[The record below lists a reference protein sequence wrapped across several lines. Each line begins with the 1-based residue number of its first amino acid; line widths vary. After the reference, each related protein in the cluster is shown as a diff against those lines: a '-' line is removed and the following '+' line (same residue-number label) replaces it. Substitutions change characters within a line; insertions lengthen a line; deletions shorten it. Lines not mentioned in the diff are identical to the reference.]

1 MLDLA
6 TIHEM
11 AAEAAQEAAQEGRE
25 PYEYWDGEPMGPPFH
40 FPFLGDY
47 VPDGWRKRDG
57 DDGDDGDLFADSSGM
72 GADDEAALSVSQL
85 VAEIKRLLCTTP
97 PDKRLGFAV
106 TQAGEFQL
114 YVGVYERD
122 AEVASNPQVNG
133 HARADCDGAK

>member
-25 PYEYWDGEPMGPPFH
+25 PYEYWDGEPIGPPFH
-40 FPFLGDY
+40 FPFLGNY
-47 VPDGWRKRDG
+47 VPDGWRKRDN
-57 DDGDDGDLFADSSGM
+57 DLFVDKSGW
-72 GADDEAALSVSQL
+72 GAPTEPAMTIDAL

-97 PDKRLGFAV
+97 PDKRLGFAI
-106 TQAGEFQL
+106 TLEGEFQL
-114 YVGVYERD
+114 YLGVYERD
-122 AEVASNPQVNG
+122 TELPDNPQVNG

>member
-11 AAEAAQEAAQEGRE
+11 AAEAAQEAAQEGRV
-25 PYEYWDGEPMGPPFH
+25 PYEYWDGEPIGPPFR

-47 VPDGWRKRDG
+47 VPDGWRKRG
-57 DDGDDGDLFADSSGM
+57 NDLFVDKSGW
-72 GADDEAALSVSQL
+72 GAPDEPAMTVDAL
-85 VAEIKRLLCTTP
+85 VAEIKRLLCATP
-97 PDKRLGFAV
+97 PDKRLGFAI
-106 TQAGEFQL
+106 TLEGEFQL

-122 AEVASNPQVNG
+122 AELPDSPQVNG

>member
-11 AAEAAQEAAQEGRE
+11 AAEAAQEAAQEGRV
-25 PYEYWDGEPMGPPFH
+25 PYEYWDGEPIGPPFH

-47 VPDGWRKRDG
+47 VPDGWRKRDN
-57 DDGDDGDLFADSSGM
+57 DLFVDKSGW
-72 GADDEAALSVSQL
+72 GAPDEPAMTVDAL
-85 VAEIKRLLCTTP
+85 VAEIKRLLCAAP
-97 PDKRLGFAV
+97 PDKRLGFAI
-106 TQAGEFQL
+106 TEQGQFQL

-122 AEVASNPQVNG
+122 AELPDSPQVNG

>member
-11 AAEAAQEAAQEGRE
+11 AAEAAQEAAQEGKE
-25 PYEYWDGEPMGPPFH
+25 PYEYWDGEPIGPPFH

-47 VPDGWRKRDG
+47 VPDGWRKRDN
-57 DDGDDGDLFADSSGM
+57 DLFVDKSGW
-72 GADDEAALSVSQL
+72 GAPTEPAMTVDAL
-85 VAEIKRLLCTTP
+85 VAEIKRLQCAAP
-97 PDKRLGFAV
+97 PDKRLGFAI
-106 TQAGEFQL
+106 TQEGEFQL

-122 AEVASNPQVNG
+122 AELPDSPQVNG

>member
-6 TIHEM
+6 TIHEL

-25 PYEYWDGEPMGPPFH
+25 PYEYWDGEPIGPPFH

-47 VPDGWRKRDG
+47 APAGWRKRDG
-57 DDGDDGDLFADSSGM
+57 DDGDLFVDSSGL
-72 GADDEAALSVSQL
+72 GEDDEAALSVSQF

-106 TQAGEFQL
+106 TEAGEFQL

-122 AEVASNPQVNG
+122 AELPDSPQVNG

>member
-11 AAEAAQEAAQEGRE
+11 AAEAAQEAAQAGKE
-25 PYEYWDGEPMGPPFH
+25 PYEYWDGEPIGPPFH

-47 VPDGWRKRDG
+47 VPQGWRKRD
-57 DDGDDGDLFADSSGM
+57 DDMFVDSSGM

-85 VAEIKRLLCTTP
+85 VAEIKRLLCATP
-97 PDKRLGFAV
+97 PYKRLGFAI
-106 TQAGEFQL
+106 TEAGEFQL

-122 AEVASNPQVNG
+122 AEIIDSAQVNG
-133 HARADCDGAK
+133 HARADCEQEASK